1 MILESLPSEKP
12 PGLKIILKVGGN
24 ISTPEHSND
33 SIPPLTFGNVQSSI
47 SNMTQVEEESL
58 SLASMTSGSH
68 SDRHKKL
75 KKKKKKKER
84 ERNKDKHEKKHK
96 HRHKVNYL

>member
-1 MILESLPSEKP
+1 MSSTDRP

-24 ISTPEHSND
+24 LSTPEHSND
-33 SIPPLTFGNVQSSI
+33 SIPPMTYGSIQSNLS
-47 SNMTQVEEESL
+47 SMTQAEEESL

-68 SDRHKKL
+68 SERHKKL

-84 ERNKDKHEKKHK
+84 EKSKERHEKKHK
-96 HRHKVNYL
+96 HRHKVDK